1 MNSSVSALTALSPNA
16 QAVALPSAT

>member
-1 MNSSVSALTALSPNA
+1 MNSSVSALTTLSPNV